1 MDQSHR
7 QKSAVTTTLQAT
19 PTPAPGSDEL
29 TAAELTLVVGGTDG
43 PGSLGDDGTYET
55 AGGRTVP
62 ITVPS

>member
-1 MDQSHR
+1 MIQEHR
-7 QKSAVTTTLQAT
+7 PQETAAQLGVAL
-19 PTPAPGSDEL
+19 APEPDEL
-29 TAAELTLVVGGTDG
+29 TDADLTHVVGGTDG